1 MLVYAFFMERIKFWK
16 GTLCLTW
23 FLESIFIFGFPECL
37 VLCGLS
43 AVVANGGFS
52 CCRARALGRQASVVA
67 ACQLRSCGTQPQ
79 LPCSMGDLPRPGI
92 EPMSPALA
100 GRLPTTGL
108 PGKSCLTWFLSFF
121 FFFKVFLLFIFFFFF
136 CFFSRSQ
143 MKILMEK
150 RLFCI
155 IILHH
160 VFFNYS
166 WYFCLIILA
175 IITVTFSRRQ
185 EFSLYAFYTRNSSVL
200 EIVLVPIHQDKGKS
214 KGGYWYSSGVFN

>member
-1 MLVYAFFMERIKFWK
+1 MFVYAFFMERIKFWK

-43 AVVANGGFS
+43 VVVANGGFS

-79 LPCSMGDLPRPGI
+79 LPCSMWDLPRPGI

-108 PGKSCLTWFLSFF
+108 PGKSCLTWFLF
-121 FFFKVFLLFIFFFFF
+121 FFFKEFLLFIFFFFLLLL
-136 CFFSRSQ
+136 
-143 MKILMEK
+143 KISNENFNGK
-150 RLFCI
+150 K
-155 IILHH
+155 IILH
-160 VFFNYS
+160 NYS
-166 WYFCLIILA
+166 SPCVFQLFVVFLPHYFGYHYSDILPETRILIIC
-175 IITVTFSRRQ
+175 F
-185 EFSLYAFYTRNSSVL
+185 LY
-200 EIVLVPIHQDKGKS
+200 
-214 KGGYWYSSGVFN
+214 